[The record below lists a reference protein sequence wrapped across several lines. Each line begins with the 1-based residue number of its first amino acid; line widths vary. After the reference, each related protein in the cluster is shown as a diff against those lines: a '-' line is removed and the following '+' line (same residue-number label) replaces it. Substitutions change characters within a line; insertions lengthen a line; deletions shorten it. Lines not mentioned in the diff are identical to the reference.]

1 MIGSVRRQVGRR
13 VVSPTLVGRT
23 TELDVLL
30 ATVTDPPAVVTV
42 EGEAGIGKTRLVTEL
57 VGRPELAGRRCG
69 IGGCRDI
76 REPFPLGPVVESVRA
91 LVATPPDGLLPAVT
105 GVLHPLLPELS
116 PWLPP
121 QPPPL
126 DDGPG
131 ERHRVFRALAELLAA
146 LGPAVMVLEDL
157 HWADRQTVDFLDYL
171 FGALPPRLSVVL
183 TFRGEEVPA
192 TVRTVT
198 ARPPTPVR
206 VATVDLDLFDMEQT
220 RRLAAAILGTDR
232 VPTPFAAELHRRS
245 SGLPFAVEELLA
257 LLVGGGDRPPD
268 LTTGALSRLHVPAG
282 VRALTMQRVA
292 RLGPPARAVV
302 EAAAVLH
309 VPAPTEVLAAV
320 SRLSPPD
327 LLDALDEALDRGLL
341 AEHGER
347 IGFRHLL
354 AAQAVYETVTGVR
367 RRYLHDRAATALATL
382 DPPPLGQIAH
392 HLRHAGRG
400 DAWLEAAGRAADQA
414 AALGDDPE
422 AVRLLA
428 EALRHGDLAPDRRGR
443 LAVKLARAAIQTVH
457 VTGDLLDLLERALHE
472 RLPPTVRGEL
482 SFRLA
487 LLREAAG
494 ADARVVRRLYTDAV
508 ELLDRPDLRAWVLTG
523 LAMPT
528 APGVPLAE
536 HRAWLHRALDLLPAV
551 TDPTFRVF
559 LLGKVTMVLVATGD
573 PDWRRYAAQ
582 IRRESTGVPRHRRE
596 INAHQSAGLAAAYAG
611 HYRPAGQLLAA
622 AAQGAAG
629 HPSREVELR
638 VAAGRAVLDYCRGR
652 WQGLDDRLAAM
663 VDELA
668 DYAVVRID
676 VDLVAALLALAR
688 GDPAGAGARLG
699 EVASRAAAVGGYEVW
714 ALAVDG
720 LARLALARGRPAA
733 AAGAVRRLLG
743 AVATKGWW
751 SPVARCLPSA
761 TAVLVADGAPAE
773 AAALVDRSAR
783 HLSRLDVPLAPA
795 AMGQARATLA
805 AARGSA
811 RAGDRFL
818 QAAGEYAAVGCPYEA
833 ALATE
838 QAAHVHLAGGE
849 PEPGRSALRSAL
861 DGFRRLGASW
871 DFDRAA
877 RTARRYGVTVPGRS
891 RGGSRGYGDLLS
903 PREREVAELAAAGK
917 SNRQIAEEL
926 FLSPKTVDKHVGAAL
941 RKLGLRSRS
950 GLARRLDRPDPVRF
964 EDGVVAP

>member
-1 MIGSVRRQVGRR
+1 MIDSVTRRAGRR
-13 VVSPTLVGRT
+13 VVSPTLVGRA
-23 TELDVLL
+23 TELDALL
-30 ATVTDPPAVVTV
+30 AAVTDPPAVVTV
-42 EGEAGIGKTRLVTEL
+42 QGEAGIGKTRLVTEL
-57 VGRPELAGRRCG
+57 VQRPELAGRRCG
-69 IGGCRDI
+69 IGGCRDL
-76 REPFPLGPVVESVRA
+76 REPFPLGPVVEAVRA

-116 PWLPP
+116 RWLPP
-121 QPPPL
+121 EPPPL

-131 ERHRVFRALAELLAA
+131 ERHRVFRALVELLAA

-157 HWADRQTVDFLDYL
+157 HWADPQTVDFLDYL
-171 FGALPPRLSVVL
+171 LGALPPRLSVVL
-183 TFRGEEVPA
+183 TFRGEEAPA
-192 TVRTVT
+192 TLRTMT
-198 ARPPTPVR
+198 ARPPTSVR
-206 VATVDLDLFDMEQT
+206 VAAVDLDLFDVERT

-232 VPTPFAAELHRRS
+232 VPLPFAAELHRRS

-268 LTTGALSRLHVPAG
+268 LTTRALSRLQVPPG
-282 VRALTMQRVA
+282 VRALTMERVE
-292 RLGPPARAVV
+292 RLSPPARAVV

-309 VPAPTEVLAAV
+309 VPVATEVLATV
-320 SRLSPPD
+320 SGLSPPD
-327 LLDALDEALDRGLL
+327 LVDALDEALDRGLL

-347 IGFRHLL
+347 VGFRHLL
-354 AAQAVYETVTGVR
+354 AAQAVYQAATGVR
-367 RRYLHDRAATALATL
+367 RRYLHDRAATALSAV

-392 HLRHAGRG
+392 HLRHAGRHEE
-400 DAWLEAAGRAADQA
+400 WLEAAERAADQA

-422 AVRLLA
+422 AVRLLQ
-428 EALRHGDLAPDRRGR
+428 EALRHGDLDPARRGR

-457 VTGDLLDLLERALHE
+457 VTEDLLDLLERVLHD
-472 RLPPTVRGEL
+472 RLPPAVRGEL

-523 LAMPT
+523 LAVPT

-536 HRAWLHRALDLLPAV
+536 HRAWLRRALDLLPAV
-551 TDPTFRVF
+551 TDPGFRIF
-559 LLGKVTMVLVATGD
+559 LLGKITMVLVVTGD
-573 PDWRRYAAQ
+573 PEWRRYAAQ
-582 IRRESTGVPRHRRE
+582 VRRESTGTPRHRRE
-596 INAHQSAGLAAAYAG
+596 INAYQSVGLAAAYSG
-611 HYRPAGQLLAA
+611 HYRPAGQLLAVA
-622 AAQGAAG
+622 ARGAEG
-629 HPSREVELR
+629 HPSREVALR
-638 VAAGRAVLDYCRGR
+638 VAAGQAVLDYCRGR
-652 WQGLDDRLAAM
+652 WQGLDERVAAM

-688 GDPAGAGARLG
+688 GDPAGAGARLA
-699 EVASRAAAVGGYEVW
+699 EVAARAASVGGYEVW

-720 LARLALARGRPAA
+720 LARLALARGRPAGA
-733 AAGAVRRLLG
+733 TGAVHRFLA
-743 AVATKGWW
+743 AVAAKGWW

-761 TAVLVADGAPAE
+761 TALLVADGAASE

-783 HLSRLDVPLAPA
+783 QLSRLDAPLAPPA
-795 AMGQARATLA
+795 LRQARATLA
-805 AARGSA
+805 AAEGSA
-811 RAGDRFL
+811 RVGHRFL
-818 QAAGEYAAVGCPYEA
+818 RAAEEYAVAGCPYEA
-833 ALATE
+833 ALAAE
-838 QAAHVHLAGGE
+838 RAANVHFAGGE
-849 PEPGRSALRSAL
+849 LEFGRFALRSAL

-877 RTARRYGVTVPGRS
+877 RTARRHGVAVPGRT

-950 GLARRLDRPDPVRF
+950 GLARRLDRVDAARF
-964 EDGVVAP
+964 EDGVVTP